1 MNSDNNQE
9 MFPLVDEQGNI
20 IGAATRGECHNGS
33 KLLHPVIHLHVFNSK
48 GELYLQKRPEW
59 KDIQPGKWDTSVGG
73 HVDLGES
80 VEMALKRE
88 VREEL
93 GITDFA
99 PETITNYLCRRLI
112 TMQLYDI
119 QKETITSYVFESA
132 REKEL
137 VFVHKTVYDGEIHPS
152 DELDGGRFWSTEEIK
167 ENIGKGIFT
176 PNFEQE
182 IGRIIQL

>member
-1 MNSDNNQE
+1 MERHTTRQMGYLGRRARRFRRKRRNGTETGSARGIRDNR
-9 MFPLVDEQGNI
+9 LRTGN
-20 IGAATRGECHNGS
+20 R
-33 KLLHPVIHLHVFNSK
+33 
-48 GELYLQKRPEW
+48 YQ
-59 KDIQPGKWDTSVGG
+59 
-73 HVDLGES
+73 
-80 VEMALKRE
+80 
-88 VREEL
+88 
-93 GITDFA
+93 
-99 PETITNYLCRRLI
+99 LC
-112 TMQLYDI
+112 
-119 QKETITSYVFESA
+119 FESA

>member
-1 MNSDNNQE
+1 M
-9 MFPLVDEQGNI
+9 
-20 IGAATRGECHNGS
+20 
-33 KLLHPVIHLHVFNSK
+33 
-48 GELYLQKRPEW
+48 
-59 KDIQPGKWDTSVGG
+59 
-73 HVDLGES
+73 GES

-93 GITDFA
+93 GITDFTS
-99 PETITNYLCRRLI
+99 EVITN
-112 TMQLYDI
+112 
-119 QKETITSYVFESA
+119 YVFESA

-152 DELDGGRFWSTEEIK
+152 DELDGGRFWNIEEIK

-182 IGRIIQL
+182 IERVKLI

>member
-1 MNSDNNQE
+1 MERHTTRQVGYLGRRTRRFRRKRRN
-9 MFPLVDEQGNI
+9 
-20 IGAATRGECHNGS
+20 GAETGSARG
-33 KLLHPVIHLHVFNSK
+33 I
-48 GELYLQKRPEW
+48 R
-59 KDIQPGKWDTSVGG
+59 D
-73 HVDLGES
+73 
-80 VEMALKRE
+80 
-88 VREEL
+88 
-93 GITDFA
+93 TDFA
-99 PETITNYLCRRLI
+99 P
-112 TMQLYDI
+112 
-119 QKETITSYVFESA
+119 ETITSYVFESA